1 MGRDPKGGRGWVASA
16 TELAVG
22 KKIVQRDGMKFILLL
37 GAFAIGLGLAG
48 GAARA
53 EGLPKTLKMTGA
65 AKLEIMRD
73 GKKTGMVGLAA
84 GAELQVLELG
94 EEWVKVKY
102 RSVEGRVPVEKTDLA
117 ERLAAIAAK
126 AEAAEAAAVA
136 AAIKAQAA
144 EAAALEAE
152 VKAQTAGKVPPG
164 RAKSAAARPEPSEM
178 ERILAG
184 KLVRLSGSSLKP
196 VPQPE
201 LDVVKFY
208 AVYFSA
214 SWSGPCRSFTPGFVD
229 AYRELRKNYPEFEV
243 VFVSNDRSA
252 ADMLEYMRGEKMAWA
267 AVRFDAISGL
277 NEIKR
282 YAGSSIPCLVLVD
295 ATGKVLSDSFR
306 KGNNVG
312 PNTVLNE
319 TTKILSDYR
328 RMNPR
333 VKS

>member
-1 MGRDPKGGRGWVASA
+1 
-16 TELAVG
+16 
-22 KKIVQRDGMKFILLL
+22 
-37 GAFAIGLGLAG
+37 
-48 GAARA
+48 
-53 EGLPKTLKMTGA
+53 
-65 AKLEIMRD
+65 
-73 GKKTGMVGLAA
+73 
-84 GAELQVLELG
+84 
-94 EEWVKVKY
+94 
-102 RSVEGRVPVEKTDLA
+102 
-117 ERLAAIAAK
+117 
-126 AEAAEAAAVA
+126 
-136 AAIKAQAA
+136 
-144 EAAALEAE
+144 
-152 VKAQTAGKVPPG
+152 
-164 RAKSAAARPEPSEM
+164 
-178 ERILAG
+178 
-184 KLVRLSGSSLKP
+184 
-196 VPQPE
+196 
-201 LDVVKFY
+201 
-208 AVYFSA
+208 
-214 SWSGPCRSFTPGFVD
+214 VD